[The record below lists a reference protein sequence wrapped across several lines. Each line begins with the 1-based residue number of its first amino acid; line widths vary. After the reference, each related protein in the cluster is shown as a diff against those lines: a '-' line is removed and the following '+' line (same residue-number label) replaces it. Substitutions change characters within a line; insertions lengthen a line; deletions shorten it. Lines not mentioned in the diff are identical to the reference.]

1 MRKTESNFESIK
13 KGFMRMEVFC
23 ESEKYTLRYSK
34 KTNNF
39 TLINRSNN
47 VISTLKSD
55 GWVSLK
61 NKVLYVVSKQ
71 ENTTPTITLI
81 SNIKNK

>member
-71 ENTTPTITLI
+71 ENTTPTITLR
-81 SNIKNK
+81 K